1 MVSCRNSHSKNKPSS
16 FWPILT
22 ISDYREIKTENCKNQ
37 TAVELLP
44 IWCQVAHFKIAA
56 LREGR
61 NRAISEQ
68 NTAQAGTFG
77 MNTCT
82 TDAGR
87 PLKMVKDFK
96 KAPSRVFIIAML
108 PPEVYVWQFCWF
120 QIRAF
125 SDFWPSPT
133 RCLFALPSFCLLRWP
148 VDCRVDGGNHPRH
161 RLVVAEHPPTDLT
174 SKSTVPHDVPRV
186 FNHQNLVFM
195 EFVSK
200 MPSVEIHGNPCGLK
214 QFGATSRETAMGPPP
229 KSTNGTSG
237 PSGIAP
243 ATKHQSIINVF
254 DFSFQFVFGRD
265 HLDFK
270 NNKLVS

>member
-148 VDCRVDGGNHPRH
+148 VDCRVGGGNHPRH

-186 FNHQNLVFM
+186 FNHSNLVFM

-200 MPSVEIHGNPCGLK
+200 MPSVEIHGNPCQSQAIWSHLQRDCYGTTTQVHKWNKRSFRNCSCNKTPINNQCIWLFFSTCVWQRSSWFQK
-214 QFGATSRETAMGPPP
+214 Q
-229 KSTNGTSG
+229 
-237 PSGIAP
+237 
-243 ATKHQSIINVF
+243 
-254 DFSFQFVFGRD
+254 
-265 HLDFK
+265 
-270 NNKLVS
+270 